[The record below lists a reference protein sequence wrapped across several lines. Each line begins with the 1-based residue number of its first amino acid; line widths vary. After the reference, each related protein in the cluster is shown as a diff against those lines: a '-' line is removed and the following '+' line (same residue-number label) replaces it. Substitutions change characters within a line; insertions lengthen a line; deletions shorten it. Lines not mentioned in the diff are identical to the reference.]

1 MLDWRVVLSGPPM
14 MKAYLPGFFSRYSKR
29 SMVAVSKTDPAPSAV
44 YSSSNQST
52 VAPLVGAGATDATD
66 GAAAVAG
73 AVVASG
79 AETAAPAPRT
89 SAGRRASRLRRTDF
103 GVLMCDFLG
112 LSNGCEF
119 VCRGGPVIASPG
131 HPAVRA
137 RGAQAVRG
145 VPSSGP

>member
-89 SAGRRASRLRRTDF
+89 SAGRRASRFRRTDF
-103 GVLMCDFLG
+103 CVLMCDSLG

-119 VCRGGPVIASPG
+119 V
-131 HPAVRA
+131 
-137 RGAQAVRG
+137 
-145 VPSSGP
+145 SSGWPGDRLTGPPTCLCWSCSGGHRTT